1 MSKLRASMWSL
12 AIGVT
17 AVVLAA
23 VLFRLVPLPGAA
35 FVALLALCAA
45 LVSLAVGLVAEVPP
59 GVGLAGGIFGAAL
72 VAAVLGL
79 TIALAPLAPGAQRP
93 GFSDLLWLPLL
104 ALLATIALCGAA
116 GFFGIS
122 LGLHLIRRHRDTAGP
137 PT

>member
-1 MSKLRASMWSL
+1 MWSL

-23 VLFRLVPLPGAA
+23 VLFRLAPLPGAV
-35 FVALLALCAA
+35 FVALLAVCAG
-45 LVSLAVGLVAEVPP
+45 LVSMAVGLVVEVPP

-72 VAAVLGL
+72 VAAVLGI
-79 TIALAPLAPGAQRP
+79 TIALAPLAPGARRP

-104 ALLATIALCGAA
+104 ALLATIALCGSA

-122 LGLHLIRRHRDTAGP
+122 LGLHLTRRRRDPAGP